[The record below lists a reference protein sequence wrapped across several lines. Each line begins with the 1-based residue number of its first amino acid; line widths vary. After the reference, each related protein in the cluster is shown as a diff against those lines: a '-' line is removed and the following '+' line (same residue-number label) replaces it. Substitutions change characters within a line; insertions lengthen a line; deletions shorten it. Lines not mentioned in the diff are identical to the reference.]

1 MSIKLDFTKVPTSFV
16 GPIYFKEMNNLNEKI
31 TSIESEVP
39 LATYETTLFHSVQR
53 GARLTRLAKT
63 LKTSIISNGMTRSV
77 LFQSENT
84 SELLKLGKFL
94 KENISFFQKNIVS
107 KNSRYTILIDINFKI
122 VSKLI
127 YIRFKFTTGEASG
140 HNMSTFA
147 SDQIS
152 SYILKKFKHLKYIS
166 VSGNYC
172 TDKKVSAVNSILG
185 RGKELLAEIFL
196 SRELVKRILRTTPE
210 KLVELNIKKNL
221 IGSIISG
228 STMSANAHYANML
241 LAFYIATGQD
251 GANIVEG
258 SQGITHCEV
267 INDELYFS
275 VNIPNVIVGTI
286 GHGKEGSSAYDTLK
300 KINCLGN
307 GSSEKL
313 AHLAAATVLCGELSL
328 LAALTNQNELTTSH
342 KRIERINKWTLA
354 SI

>member
-1 MSIKLDFTKVPTSFV
+1 MSIKLDFTNVPTSFV

-122 VSKLI
+122 VSNLI

-152 SYILKKFKHLKYIS
+152 SYILKKFKDLKYIS

-258 SQGITHCEV
+258 SQGVTHCEV

-342 KRIERINKWTLA
+342 KRIERINK
-354 SI
+354 